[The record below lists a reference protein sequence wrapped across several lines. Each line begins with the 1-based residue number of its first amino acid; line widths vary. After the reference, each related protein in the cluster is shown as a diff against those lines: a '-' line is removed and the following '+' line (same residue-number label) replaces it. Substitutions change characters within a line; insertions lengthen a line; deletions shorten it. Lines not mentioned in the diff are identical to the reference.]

1 MTTQEIHEKLVA
13 KFGDKVGPLGEGV
26 DPSCVVQTDSIAD
39 VCQYLAE
46 EPGLEMTS
54 LMCLS
59 ATDDK
64 TNLGVTYN
72 LCSMAHKHKIT
83 LKVSLTD
90 RETPRVPTVSNIW
103 GTANWHEREAYDM
116 MGIVFEGH
124 PDLRRIL
131 CPDDWEGWP
140 LRKDYKVQE
149 FYRGLIVPYPEG
161 KQPDR
166 GHWVFKPEIPNE
178 KVSPPEIRTPDLSG
192 M

>member
-1 MTTQEIHEKLVA
+1 MTTQEIHAKLQGV
-13 KFGDKVGPLGEGV
+13 FGDKIGPLVEGV
-26 DPSCVVQTDSIAD
+26 DPSCVVATEAIAD
-39 VCQYLAE
+39 VCRYLATQ
-46 EPGLEMTS
+46 PGLELTS

-64 TNLGVTYN
+64 TNLGVVYN
-72 LCSMAHKHKIT
+72 LCSMTHKHKIT
-83 LKVSLTD
+83 LKVELTD
-90 RETPRVPTVSNIW
+90 RENPRVPTVSGVF
-103 GTANWHEREAYDM
+103 GTADWHEREAYDM

-149 FYRGLIVPYPEG
+149 YYRGLKVPYPEG
-161 KQPDR
+161 KDHDR
-166 GHWVFKPEIPNE
+166 GHWVFKEVPDAKSKPVEVQN
-178 KVSPPEIRTPDLSG
+178 PDLSG